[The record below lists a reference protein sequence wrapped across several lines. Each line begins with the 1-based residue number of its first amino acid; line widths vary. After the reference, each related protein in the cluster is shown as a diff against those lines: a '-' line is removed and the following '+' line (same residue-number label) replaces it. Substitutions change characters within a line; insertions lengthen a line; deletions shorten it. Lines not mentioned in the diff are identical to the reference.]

1 MDTFLSDLR
10 RALRLLRTSPG
21 LVLVSVLSL
30 GLGLGVNLTLFTAIR
45 AVFFREPTIADRE
58 RVVGVQPGNSNQFS
72 YLNYRDLRDSGIF
85 ETVAGYR
92 QVRLNLRTGDEAER
106 VDGLAVTPNF
116 FEAVRIPLALGRG
129 FGAVE
134 AAPEREPRLAV
145 ISNAFWRRRFTAS
158 PAIVGREMTLN
169 GESFTVIGVTRTV
182 PPRNLAVGSRSLR
195 SCHKAGA
202 PDDRRSQQW

>member
-1 MDTFLSDLR
+1 MDNFLADVR

-45 AVFFREPTIADRE
+45 AVFFREPTIANRD

-92 QVRLNLRTGDEAER
+92 QVRLNLRTGDQAER

-116 FEAVRIPLALGRG
+116 LQAPRLPPAPRRALGAVGPGPQRG
-129 FGAVE
+129 PGVG
-134 AAPEREPRLAV
+134 AAP
-145 ISNAFWRRRFTAS
+145 NAF
-158 PAIVGREMTLN
+158 
-169 GESFTVIGVTRTV
+169 
-182 PPRNLAVGSRSLR
+182 
-195 SCHKAGA
+195 
-202 PDDRRSQQW
+202 

>member
-10 RALRLLRTSPG
+10 RALQLLRISHG

-30 GLGLGVNLTLFTAIR
+30 GLGLGINLTLFTAIR
-45 AVFFREPTIADRE
+45 AAFFREPTLADRE
-58 RVVGVQPGNSNQFS
+58 GVVGVQPGNSNQFS

-85 ETVAGYR
+85 ETVAGCR

-116 FEAVRIPLALGRG
+116 FEAVRIPLAIGHA

-134 AAPEREPRLAV
+134 AAPEREPRVAII
-145 ISNAFWRRRFTAS
+145 ISAW
-158 PAIVGREMTLN
+158 
-169 GESFTVIGVTRTV
+169 
-182 PPRNLAVGSRSLR
+182 
-195 SCHKAGA
+195 
-202 PDDRRSQQW
+202 